1 MKLMH
6 KKIIYVDVD
15 GVMSDTLTG
24 IIDGYNRIMGT
35 NRRPE
40 EVYRW
45 HFYRCFGHTEEEGF
59 EILTKIFSKKG
70 FWLNLEPKP
79 DAAEVLRLLNEK
91 YQVYICTAPFP
102 CKNCIPEK
110 IQWLNKYFPFITN
123 EQMIF
128 ITAKGLLKGDYM
140 IDDRPSSLRSF
151 SGTGMLFKTHANR
164 YYNAFERTFENW
176 NQIKD
181 FLI

>member
-1 MKLMH
+1 MY
-6 KKIIYVDVD
+6 KKIIYVDMDDVLAD
-15 GVMSDTLTG
+15 MIVG
-24 IIDGYNRIMGT
+24 IVDGYNELMGT

-40 EVYRW
+40 EIYQW
-45 HFYRCFGHTEEEGF
+45 EFYRCFGHNDEEGF

-70 FWLNLEPKP
+70 FWFNLEPKP
-79 DAAEVLRLLNEK
+79 DAAEVLKLLNEK
-91 YQVYICTAPFP
+91 YQVYVCTAPFP

-110 IQWLNKYFPFITN
+110 IQWLNKYFPFIKN

-128 ITAKGLLKGDYM
+128 ITDKWRLKGNYM
-140 IDDRPSSLRSF
+140 IDDRPLCLRRF
-151 SGTGMLFKTHANR
+151 SGTGILFRTPANR
-164 YYNAFERTFENW
+164 NYNAFEHTFENW